1 MLKRKSV
8 SSSTYRQL
16 ACKFGRT
23 RNKLPEAGTLWQ
35 ESCHLCEIDDEG
47 CSGDE
52 QSEPHMSQQ
61 ASADNN
67 VEAIE
72 GKDEVAT
79 HTGKGKK
86 EARHDHGPVDVGD
99 TDALLSFLLQTAPD
113 VNASTDSIGSIAST
127 SGALLPQS
135 LLRKR
140 QHFIR
145 HRSPGKTSPQR
156 SSRPSYVPIRRI
168 DHAYRKPQRGKE
180 MGNAV
185 MLGEQNMVRPPPPVV
200 RRQAGGAENG
210 AKRTY
215 APAQRSILPKKPPSL
230 VLRRPPTPKGPPV
243 PPPST
248 AVSEIGDETPARL
261 RLEDLHFMPDAGLP
275 PSCSKEEPEEGSTP
289 RLPPITLPAGTSTN
303 AFFPEERWDLGVAK
317 QQLLDRAVVCCDRN
331 FNHMTGVSLEEPS
344 PRGRRLRRVDGAT
357 FDVWTDET
365 YAAFYSVGLHR
376 PDRSPRMPPITITP
390 RARSINESEKSSQ
403 LLLPALAVSAPMP
416 KI

>member
-1 MLKRKSV
+1 M
-8 SSSTYRQL
+8 
-16 ACKFGRT
+16 
-23 RNKLPEAGTLWQ
+23 WQ

-127 SGALLPQS
+127 SGAAAAKLAQEALAGALS
-135 LLRKR
+135 FATGRLKE
-140 QHFIR
+140 
-145 HRSPGKTSPQR
+145 TSQQR
-156 SSRPSYVPIRRI
+156 SSRPSSRADSTNRSRSP
-168 DHAYRKPQRGKE
+168 KPQRGKE